1 MGRGWTVRSDA
12 AYTAAHWSSGLTNC
26 AASFT
31 CTPEGVKP
39 RHDNRDRTM
48 AGRLQGKS
56 ALVTAAGQGMGRAA
70 AIAFAREGAR
80 VTATDLKPDLLQGLP
95 ARVATR
101 ALDVLDDDAVE
112 RAVRDLGATDI
123 LFNCA
128 GYVHQGTILDCTVA
142 DWDFSFDLNVRSM
155 FVLSKAMLPKMIAA
169 GGGVILNM
177 ASVLGA
183 HKAAPNRLA
192 YAASKAAVVGFTRAL
207 AIDHVKQ
214 GIRVN
219 CVCPGTVDTPS
230 LGDRI
235 NAFSD
240 PAQARKDF
248 IARQPMGRLAN
259 AEEIAETFVYLVSDE
274 SSFMTGQAIFVDG
287 GMSL

>member
-1 MGRGWTVRSDA
+1 MA
-12 AYTAAHWSSGLTNC
+12 
-26 AASFT
+26 
-31 CTPEGVKP
+31 
-39 RHDNRDRTM
+39 NR
-48 AGRLQGKS
+48 LKGKR

-70 AIAFAREGAR
+70 VHAFVREGAS
-80 VTATDLKPDLLQGLP
+80 VVATDINPDLL
-95 ARVATR
+95 REFATTSAVISSR
-101 ALDVLDDDAVE
+101 LDVTDEKAVAQFVE
-112 RAVRDLGATDI
+112 KTGAVDI

-128 GYVHQGTILDCTVA
+128 GWVHQGSILEA
-142 DWDFSFDLNVRSM
+142 SLEDWDRSFNLNVRSM
-155 FVLSKAMLPKMIAA
+155 FMMCKAMIPKMIAA

-183 HKAAPNRLA
+183 DKAAPNRLA
-192 YAASKAAVVGFTRAL
+192 YASSKAAVAGFTRAL

-214 GIRVN
+214 NIRVN

-235 NAFSD
+235 KAFKD
-240 PAQARKDF
+240 PVQARKDF
-248 IARQPMGRLAN
+248 VARQPMGRLAT

-274 SSFMTGQAIFVDG
+274 SSFMTGQAVYVDG

>member
-1 MGRGWTVRSDA
+1 
-12 AYTAAHWSSGLTNC
+12 
-26 AASFT
+26 
-31 CTPEGVKP
+31 
-39 RHDNRDRTM
+39 M
-48 AGRLQGKS
+48 AGRLQGKTV
-56 ALVTAAGQGMGRAA
+56 LVTAAGQGMGRAA
-70 AIAFAREGAR
+70 VLAFAREGAK
-80 VTATDLKPDLLQGLP
+80 VVASDLNDALLSKLP
-95 ARVATR
+95 TEITTR
-101 ALDVLDDDAVE
+101 RLDVLDDAAVHAFVE
-112 RAVRDLGATDI
+112 SIGAVDV

-128 GYVHQGTILDCTVA
+128 GYVAHGTIVDCSIK

-155 FVLSKAMLPKMIAA
+155 FVMTKAMLPKMIAA
-169 GGGVILNM
+169 GGGTILNM

-183 HKAAPNRLA
+183 QKAAPNRLA

-207 AIDHVKQ
+207 AVDHVKQ
-214 GIRVN
+214 SIRVN

-230 LGDRI
+230 LNDRI

-240 PAQARKDF
+240 PVQARKDF
-248 IARQPMGRLAN
+248 IARQPMGRLAT

>member
-1 MGRGWTVRSDA
+1 
-12 AYTAAHWSSGLTNC
+12 
-26 AASFT
+26 
-31 CTPEGVKP
+31 
-39 RHDNRDRTM
+39 M
-48 AGRLQGKS
+48 AGRLRGKS
-56 ALVTAAGQGMGRAA
+56 ALVTAAGQGMGRAGA
-70 AIAFAREGAR
+70 LAFAREGAR
-80 VTATDLKPDLLQGLP
+80 VLATDLKPELLRGLED
-95 ARVATR
+95 ADGIATR
-101 ALDVLDDDAVE
+101 ALDVRNHA
-112 RAVRDLGATDI
+112 AVRALVDEIGAVDI

-128 GYVHQGTILDCTVA
+128 GYVHQGTILDCSLE

-155 FVLSKAMLPKMIAA
+155 FVLTRAMLPKMIAR

-192 YAASKAAVVGFTRAL
+192 YTASKAAVAGFTRAL

-230 LGDRI
+230 LGDRV
-235 NAFSD
+235 NAFAD
-240 PAQARKDF
+240 PVQARKDF
-248 IARQPMGRLAN
+248 VARQPMGRLAT

>member
-1 MGRGWTVRSDA
+1 
-12 AYTAAHWSSGLTNC
+12 
-26 AASFT
+26 
-31 CTPEGVKP
+31 
-39 RHDNRDRTM
+39 M

-56 ALVTAAGQGMGRAA
+56 VLVTAAAQGMGRAA
-70 AIAFAREGAR
+70 VVAFAREGAR
-80 VTATDLKPDLLQGLP
+80 VIATDLEDALLADLP
-95 ARVATR
+95 SDITKRR
-101 ALDVLDDDAVE
+101 LDVLDDVSVRTFVEDIGAVD
-112 RAVRDLGATDI
+112 V

-128 GYVHQGTILDCTVA
+128 GYVHQGTILDCTIK

-155 FVLSKAMLPKMIAA
+155 FVMTKVMLPKMIAA
-169 GGGVILNM
+169 GGGTILNM

-183 HKAAPNRLA
+183 QKAAPNRLA

-214 GIRVN
+214 NIRVN

-235 NAFSD
+235 NAFAD
-240 PAQARKDF
+240 PVQARKDF
-248 IARQPMGRLAN
+248 VARQPMGRLAT

-274 SSFMTGQAIFVDG
+274 SSFMTGQAVFVDG

>member
-1 MGRGWTVRSDA
+1 MA
-12 AYTAAHWSSGLTNC
+12 
-26 AASFT
+26 
-31 CTPEGVKP
+31 
-39 RHDNRDRTM
+39 NR
-48 AGRLQGKS
+48 LKGKK

-70 AIAFAREGAR
+70 VQAFVREGAK
-80 VTATDLKPDLLQGLP
+80 VLATDLDPRLLKIFADSPAIVP
-95 ARVATR
+95 AR
-101 ALDVLDDDAVE
+101 LDVTDEREIKEYVE
-112 RAVRDLGATDI
+112 ANGPVDI

-128 GYVHQGTILDCTVA
+128 GWVHQGSILECRVE
-142 DWDFSFDLNVRSM
+142 DWDKSFQVNIRSQ
-155 FVLSKAMLPKMIAA
+155 FLVVKHMLPKMIAA

-183 HKAAPNRLA
+183 TKAAPNRLA
-192 YAASKAAVVGFTRAL
+192 YAASKAAVQGFTRAL

-214 GIRVN
+214 NIRVN

-235 NAFSD
+235 NAFAD
-240 PAQARKDF
+240 PKKAREDF
-248 IARQPMGRLAN
+248 IARQPMGRLAT

-274 SSFMTGQAIFVDG
+274 SSFMTGQAVFVDG

>member
-1 MGRGWTVRSDA
+1 MADRLKGK
-12 AYTAAHWSSGLTNC
+12 TA
-26 AASFT
+26 F
-31 CTPEGVKP
+31 
-39 RHDNRDRTM
+39 
-48 AGRLQGKS
+48 
-56 ALVTAAGQGMGRAA
+56 VTAAGQGMGRAGA
-70 AIAFAREGAR
+70 LAFAREGAKVIASDIR
-80 VTATDLKPDLLQGLP
+80 ADLLASLEKEAGITTL
-95 ARVATR
+95 
-101 ALDVLDDDAVE
+101 ALDMLDDNAVHAAAGKIG
-112 RAVRDLGATDI
+112 AVDI

-128 GYVHQGTILDCTVA
+128 GYVHQGSILDCA
-142 DWDFSFDLNVRSM
+142 PRDWDRSFNLNVRSM
-155 FVLSKAMLPKMIAA
+155 YLMTRAMLPKMIEA

-192 YAASKAAVVGFTRAL
+192 YAASKAAVAGFTRAL

-235 NAFSD
+235 QAFAD
-240 PAQARKDF
+240 PDQARRDF
-248 IARQPMGRLAN
+248 IARQPMGRLAT

>member
-1 MGRGWTVRSDA
+1 MT
-12 AYTAAHWSSGLTNC
+12 
-26 AASFT
+26 
-31 CTPEGVKP
+31 EK
-39 RHDNRDRTM
+39 TM
-48 AGRLQGKS
+48 AGRLQGKT

-70 AIAFAREGAR
+70 ALAFAREGAK
-80 VTATDLKPDLLQGLP
+80 VIATDLKPELLATLP
-95 ARVATR
+95 AGIVTR
-101 ALDVLDDDAVE
+101 PLDVLDDEAVVAAVE
-112 RAVRDLGATDI
+112 AIGPVEI

-128 GYVHQGTILDCTVA
+128 GTVHQGTILECSIA

-155 FVLSKAMLPKMIAA
+155 FVLTKAMLPKMIAA
-169 GGGVILNM
+169 GGGTILNM

-192 YAASKAAVVGFTRAL
+192 YAASKAAVAGFTRAL

-230 LGDRI
+230 LADRI
-235 NAFSD
+235 MAFAD
-240 PAQARKDF
+240 PVQARKDF
-248 IARQPMGRLAN
+248 IARQPMGRLAT
-259 AEEIAETFVYLVSDE
+259 AEEVAETFVYLVSDE

>member
-1 MGRGWTVRSDA
+1 M
-12 AYTAAHWSSGLTNC
+12 
-26 AASFT
+26 
-31 CTPEGVKP
+31 
-39 RHDNRDRTM
+39 
-48 AGRLQGKS
+48 
-56 ALVTAAGQGMGRAA
+56 TAAGQGMGRAA
-70 AIAFAREGAR
+70 ALAFAREGAT
-80 VTATDLKPDLLQGLP
+80 VLATDIDPDLLGRLP
-95 ARVATR
+95 KEVETAT
-101 ALDVLDDDAVE
+101 LDVLNDGEVSTFVE
-112 RAVRDLGATDI
+112 RTGAVDI

-128 GYVHQGTILDCTVA
+128 GWVHQGSILECSTD
-142 DWDFSFDLNVRSM
+142 DWDRSFELNVRSM
-155 FVLSKAMLPKMIAA
+155 FVMVKAMLPKMIAN

-183 HKAAPNRLA
+183 GKAAPNRLA
-192 YAASKAAVVGFTRAL
+192 YAASKAAVQGFTRAL

-235 NAFSD
+235 KAFAD
-240 PAQARKDF
+240 PVKARQDF
-248 IARQPMGRLAN
+248 IARQPMGRLAT

-274 SSFMTGQAIFVDG
+274 SSFMTGQAVYVDG

>member
-1 MGRGWTVRSDA
+1 MA
-12 AYTAAHWSSGLTNC
+12 
-26 AASFT
+26 
-31 CTPEGVKP
+31 
-39 RHDNRDRTM
+39 NRL
-48 AGRLQGKS
+48 AGKR

-70 AIAFAREGAR
+70 VLAFAREGAR
-80 VTATDLKPDLLQGLP
+80 VVATDLNPQLLEPYGDNP
-95 ARVATR
+95 AVSTAS
-101 ALDVLDDDAVE
+101 LDVLDGDAV
-112 RAVRDLGATDI
+112 RTFVDATGPVDI

-128 GYVHQGTILDCTVA
+128 GWVHQGTILTCSIE
-142 DWDFSFDLNVRSM
+142 DWDRSFNLNVRSM
-155 FVLSKAMLPKMIAA
+155 FVMTKAMLPKMIAA

-177 ASVLGA
+177 ASVLGGS
-183 HKAAPNRLA
+183 KAAPNRLA
-192 YAASKAAVVGFTRAL
+192 YAASKAAVQGFTRAL
-207 AIDHVKQ
+207 AIDHVNQ

-235 NAFSD
+235 RAFSD

-248 IARQPMGRLAN
+248 IARQPMGRLAT

-274 SSFMTGQAIFVDG
+274 SSFMTGQAVFADG

>member
-1 MGRGWTVRSDA
+1 
-12 AYTAAHWSSGLTNC
+12 
-26 AASFT
+26 
-31 CTPEGVKP
+31 
-39 RHDNRDRTM
+39 M

-56 ALVTAAGQGMGRAA
+56 VLVTAAAQGMGRAA
-70 AIAFAREGAR
+70 VVAFAREGAR
-80 VTATDLKPDLLQGLP
+80 VIATDLKEAFLAGLP
-95 ARVATR
+95 SEITKRR
-101 ALDVLDDDAVE
+101 LDVLDDAAVKTFVE
-112 RAVRDLGATDI
+112 DIGAVDV

-128 GYVHQGTILDCTVA
+128 GYVHQGTILDCA
-142 DWDFSFDLNVRSM
+142 IKDWDFSFNLNVRSM
-155 FVLSKAMLPKMIAA
+155 FVMTKAMLPKMIAA
-169 GGGVILNM
+169 GGGTILKM

-183 HKAAPNRLA
+183 QKAAPNRLA

-214 GIRVN
+214 NIRVN

-235 NAFSD
+235 NAFAD
-240 PAQARKDF
+240 PEQARKDF
-248 IARQPMGRLAN
+248 VARQPMGRLAT

-274 SSFMTGQAIFVDG
+274 SSFMTGQAVFVDG

>member
-1 MGRGWTVRSDA
+1 
-12 AYTAAHWSSGLTNC
+12 
-26 AASFT
+26 
-31 CTPEGVKP
+31 
-39 RHDNRDRTM
+39 M
-48 AGRLQGKS
+48 AGRLQGRT

-70 AIAFAREGAR
+70 VRAFAREGAR
-80 VTATDLKPDLLQGLP
+80 VIATDLQPELLVDLP
-95 ARVATR
+95 AGVTAER
-101 ALDVLDDDAVE
+101 LDVLDDAAVHALVG
-112 RAVRDLGATDI
+112 RTGAVDI

-128 GYVHQGTILDCTVA
+128 GWVHQGTILDCSAA
-142 DWDFSFDLNVRSM
+142 DWDRSFDLNVRSM
-155 FVLSKAMLPKMIAA
+155 FVMTKAMLPKMIAA

-192 YAASKAAVVGFTRAL
+192 YAASKAAVAGFTRAL

-230 LGDRI
+230 LGERI
-235 NAFSD
+235 QAFAD
-240 PAQARKDF
+240 PEQARRDF
-248 IARQPMGRLAN
+248 VARQPMGRLATS
-259 AEEIAETFVYLVSDE
+259 EEIAETFVYLVSDE
-274 SSFMTGQAIFVDG
+274 SSFMTGQAVFVDG